1 MDQEMLAR
9 LRRTLVERLDEG
21 DLRDLCFDLG
31 TDYNDLPGETR
42 ADRARELILYFMRRN
57 RLPKL
62 IRTIEENRPDID
74 LSDIPFDTDADTIW
88 ITTGEGIDLTGYG
101 SGFLRRLAKEG
112 RVRSQ
117 KLGRRWFFDQ
127 EVLLAYRHGWI
138 GTEEASEMTDYTI
151 EHIRW
156 LAREGVVE
164 ARKVSGIWLLHEDSL
179 LAYASPRGRT

>member
-1 MDQEMLAR
+1 MDQEMLAK
-9 LRRTLVERLDEG
+9 LRRTLVERLSEG

-31 TDYNDLPGETR
+31 VNYDDLPGETR
-42 ADRARELILYFMRRN
+42 ADKARELITYFKQRN

-74 LSDIPFDTDADTIW
+74 LSDIPFDTDADTVW
-88 ITTGEGIDLTGYG
+88 ITTSEGIDLTGYG
-101 SGFLRRLAKEG
+101 SGFLRRLAQES

-164 ARKVSGIWLLHEDSL
+164 ARKVSGICLLHEDSL